1 MLAPKTWLSVKLNA
15 SLLIFRAWSAS
26 SIRVTEAPEVR
37 WERDSQ
43 TYLAECGCG
52 WRYFAST
59 LGHAQLQASEHARDE
74 HHV

>member
-1 MLAPKTWLSVKLNA
+1 
-15 SLLIFRAWSAS
+15 LLDG
-26 SIRVTEAPEVR
+26 RVEAPEVR

-59 LGHAQLQASEHARDE
+59 LRHAQVQASEHARDE